1 MFTLCRSFLLQNT
14 RKFARYVVS
23 SSTKGKK
30 VSRFLHMNISVSGLP
45 GWNEK
50 MISLKVSD
58 LNISVQVMPCSLR
71 REFDLIQINPMRKS
85 SLFTPPLWARC
96 FDDTMMLRVMFGP
109 NSIVDEASFYSFHS
123 RLIRFHSRAY
133 FLSNVITIAA
143 HAYYDFLFVHAFM
156 FFHFGNSCLGSL
168 SANFSSTIYCRDYP

>member
-1 MFTLCRSFLLQNT
+1 M
-14 RKFARYVVS
+14 S

-123 RLIRFHSRAY
+123 RLIRSTQE
-133 FLSNVITIAA
+133 LT
-143 HAYYDFLFVHAFM
+143 

-168 SANFSSTIYCRDYP
+168 LANFSFTIYCHDYP